1 MSLYGINFTF
11 GQSQLLTLAKLNY
24 KAYEFSLKGMSK
36 VPWKVSIRALSLQ
49 LAAVILICFVQESV
63 LFGKQEVLSGVYSPA
78 SVSVC
83 TQLFR
88 QNKGTRGFHP
98 HETRSRALFQ
108 DPDCMPLEVDDIWN
122 CLTLIGRYVG
132 QNRPG
137 SDSGVHRERENGKKA

>member
-36 VPWKVSIRALSLQ
+36 ALWKVSIRALSLQ
-49 LAAVILICFVQESV
+49 LVQESV

-88 QNKGTRGFHP
+88 QKGTRGFHP
-98 HETRSRALFQ
+98 RKTRSRALFQ

>member
-88 QNKGTRGFHP
+88 QRGTRGFH
-98 HETRSRALFQ
+98 HARHAAVHSFK
-108 DPDCMPLEVDDIWN
+108 I
-122 CLTLIGRYVG
+122 LTACHWKWMTYGT
-132 QNRPG
+132 
-137 SDSGVHRERENGKKA
+137 A

>member
-36 VPWKVSIRALSLQ
+36 ALWKVSIRALSLQ
-49 LAAVILICFVQESV
+49 LVQESV

-88 QNKGTRGFHP
+88 QKGTRGFSP
-98 HETRSRALFQ
+98 TQDTQPCTVSRS
-108 DPDCMPLEVDDIWN
+108 
-122 CLTLIGRYVG
+122 
-132 QNRPG
+132 
-137 SDSGVHRERENGKKA
+137 